1 MRKLFLPILAG
12 ALLTACI
19 DKDYDLENVDT
30 DNIAIGGDD
39 SKFEVPLARVLVT
52 LEDIANGDLNILE
65 LCEKADKWLPSKL
78 PGNADFVDLVLLSRN
93 SYTDELF
100 DALIAEMKSS
110 AAKLDEVT
118 DMIWTDYRYDLAD
131 SLGVSTDEQY
141 EEVFKE
147 TFRQAVRNTD
157 QRVLTE
163 VKSQFSGYLTEDLS
177 VEPIDYNIG
186 HVDISDDVV
195 DMLADNLDPEGS
207 GSSKNSLY
215 LAGEITS
222 KLPISLHLEPE
233 LKSVSEDG
241 SPAATI
247 LKFDVKVDATQETN
261 EIKDSEDTRLY
272 AESLRQ
278 LLNNAAIN
286 IPVTL
291 EKYYPGKGFETGTT
305 PEGKANPQIEIN
317 LHLIKNGGLKL
328 DI

>member
-30 DNIAIGGDD
+30 DNIAIGGDE

-52 LEDIANGDLNILE
+52 LEDIFNGDFNIRE

-78 PGNADFVDLVLLSRN
+78 PGNADFVDLTQLSRN

-100 DALIAEMKSS
+100 DALVAEMQSS
-110 AAKLDEVT
+110 AAKLDVMT
-118 DMIWTDYRYDLAD
+118 DMMWTDYRDKFA
-131 SLGVSTDEQY
+131 SILGVPVNDAY
-141 EEVFKE
+141 EAPFKE
-147 TFRQAVRNTD
+147 AFRLAVRNTE
-157 QRVLTE
+157 QRVLNE
-163 VKSQFSGYLTEDLS
+163 VKSQFSGYLTEDLN
-177 VEPIDYNIG
+177 VEPLDYNIG
-186 HVDISDDVV
+186 RADISDDVI
-195 DMLADNLDPEGS
+195 DMIADNLDPEGS
-207 GSSKNSLY
+207 GSSRNSLY
-215 LAGEITS
+215 LAGEIVS
-222 KLPISLHLEPE
+222 RLPVSLYLEPE
-233 LKSVSEDG
+233 FKTA
-241 SPAATI
+241 AATI

-278 LLNNAAIN
+278 LVDNAAIN

-291 EKYYPGKGFETGTT
+291 EKYYPGRGFETD
-305 PEGKANPQIEIN
+305 KPQIEIK
-317 LHLIKNGGLKL
+317 LHLIKHGGLKL

>member
-1 MRKLFLPILAG
+1 MRKFFLLLLTG
-12 ALLTACI
+12 ALFTACI
-19 DKDYDLENVDT
+19 DKDYDLENIDT
-30 DNIAIGGDD
+30 DNVTIGDD
-39 SKFEVPLARVLVT
+39 ESKFEIPLARVLVT
-52 LEDIANGDLNILE
+52 LEDIANGDVNIQE
-65 LCEKADKWLPSKL
+65 LCGKADKWLPSKL
-78 PGNADFVDLVLLSRN
+78 PGNADFVNLVLLSRN
-93 SYTDELF
+93 SYTDGLF

-291 EKYYPGKGFETGTT
+291 EKYYPG
-305 PEGKANPQIEIN
+305 
-317 LHLIKNGGLKL
+317 
-328 DI
+328 

>member
-78 PGNADFVDLVLLSRN
+78 PGNADFVDLVQLSRN

-100 DALIAEMKSS
+100 DALVAEMQSS
-110 AAKLDEVT
+110 AAKLDVMT
-118 DMIWTDYRYDLAD
+118 DMMWTDYRHKIAGA
-131 SLGVSTDEQY
+131 LGIPAEDQY
-141 EEVFKE
+141 ETQFKE
-147 TFRQAVRNTD
+147 AFRTAVRSAKSE
-157 QRVLTE
+157 VLE
-163 VKSQFSGYLTEDLS
+163 VVKSQFDSYLTEDLS

-186 HVDISDDVV
+186 RVDISDDVI
-195 DMLADNLDPEGS
+195 DMIADNLDPEGS

-215 LAGEITS
+215 LAGEIVS
-222 KLPISLHLEPE
+222 RLPVSLYLEPE
-233 LKSVSEDG
+233 LKSM
-241 SPAATI
+241 ATADPF
-247 LKFDVKVDATQETN
+247 LKFGVEVDATAETN
-261 EIKDSEDTRLY
+261 EIGESEDTRLY
-272 AESLRQ
+272 AEDLRQ
-278 LLNNAAIN
+278 LVDDATIS
-286 IPVTL
+286 IPMTL
-291 EKYYPGKGFETGTT
+291 EKYYPGKGFGTDEH
-305 PEGKANPQIEIN
+305 PIEIN
-317 LHLIKNGGLKL
+317 LHLVKHGGLKL

>member
-1 MRKLFLPILAG
+1 MRKFFLLLLTG
-12 ALLTACI
+12 ALFSACI
-19 DKDYDLENVDT
+19 DKDYDLENIDT
-30 DNIAIGGDD
+30 DNVTIGDD
-39 SKFEVPLARVLVT
+39 ESKFEIPLARVLVT
-52 LEDIANGDLNILE
+52 LEDIANGDVNIQE
-65 LCEKADKWLPSKL
+65 LCGKADKWLPSKL
-78 PGNADFVDLVLLSRN
+78 PGNADFVNLVLLSRN
-93 SYTDELF
+93 SYTDGLF

-247 LKFDVKVDATQETN
+247 LKFDVTVDATKEIN
-261 EIKDSEDTRLY
+261 EIEESEDTRLY

-278 LLNNAAIN
+278 LIDNAAIN

-291 EKYYPGKGFETGTT
+291 EKYYPGRSFETD
-305 PEGKANPQIEIN
+305 KPQIEIK
-317 LHLIKNGGLKL
+317 LHLIKHGGLKL

>member
-100 DALIAEMKSS
+100 DALVAEMQSS
-110 AAKLDEVT
+110 AAKLDVMT
-118 DMIWTDYRYDLAD
+118 DMMWTDYRHKIAGA
-131 SLGVSTDEQY
+131 LGIPAEDQY
-141 EEVFKE
+141 ETQFKE
-147 TFRQAVRNTD
+147 AFRTAVRNTE
-157 QRVLTE
+157 QRVLNE

-186 HVDISDDVV
+186 RVDISDDVI
-195 DMLADNLDPEGS
+195 DMIADNLDPEGS

-215 LAGEITS
+215 LAGEIVS
-222 KLPISLHLEPE
+222 RLPVSLYLEPE
-233 LKSVSEDG
+233 FKT
-241 SPAATI
+241 AAAPKEI
-247 LKFDVKVDATQETN
+247 N
-261 EIKDSEDTRLY
+261 EIEESEETRLY

-278 LLNNAAIN
+278 LVDNAAIN

-291 EKYYPGKGFETGTT
+291 EKYYPGKGFETD
-305 PEGKANPQIEIN
+305 KPQIEIK
-317 LHLIKNGGLKL
+317 LHLIKHGGLKL

>member
-100 DALIAEMKSS
+100 DALVAEMQSS
-110 AAKLDEVT
+110 AAKLDVMT
-118 DMIWTDYRYDLAD
+118 DMMWTDYRHKIAGA
-131 SLGVSTDEQY
+131 LGIPAEDQY
-141 EEVFKE
+141 ETQFKE
-147 TFRQAVRNTD
+147 AFRTAVRTAK
-157 QRVLTE
+157 REVLE
-163 VKSQFSGYLTEDLS
+163 VVKSQFDSYLTEDLS

-186 HVDISDDVV
+186 RVDISDDVI
-195 DMLADNLDPEGS
+195 DMIADNLDPEGS

-215 LAGEITS
+215 LAGEIVSGCPYRCISNRNS
-222 KLPISLHLEPE
+222 KPRPPRS
-233 LKSVSEDG
+233 
-241 SPAATI
+241 
-247 LKFDVKVDATQETN
+247 
-261 EIKDSEDTRLY
+261 
-272 AESLRQ
+272 
-278 LLNNAAIN
+278 
-286 IPVTL
+286 
-291 EKYYPGKGFETGTT
+291 
-305 PEGKANPQIEIN
+305 
-317 LHLIKNGGLKL
+317 
-328 DI
+328 